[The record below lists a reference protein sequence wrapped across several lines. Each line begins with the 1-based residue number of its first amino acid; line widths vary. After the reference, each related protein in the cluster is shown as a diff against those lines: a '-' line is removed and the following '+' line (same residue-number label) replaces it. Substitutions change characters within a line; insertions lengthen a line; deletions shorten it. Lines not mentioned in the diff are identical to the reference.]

1 MRSWVALHVEDEDAA
16 AYLLRAAID
25 EAGLPLNIY
34 RVSDGEQALAF
45 LLQHDPYTA
54 ARTPDVIFLDLNLPR
69 VDGWSVLHQIEAS
82 EKLRT
87 IPVVVLSTSAAG
99 AHKRRALELGA
110 RYYVTKPHNFDV
122 FLEEITAICT
132 KLFPGSDDL
141 VVHANEEL
149 RG

>member
-1 MRSWVALHVEDEDAA
+1 VALHVEDEDAA

-45 LLQHDPYTA
+45 LLQNDPYKS
-54 ARTPDVIFLDLNLPR
+54 ARTPDIIFLDLNLPR
-69 VDGWSVLHQIEAS
+69 VDGWSVLHQIKANEGLS
-82 EKLRT
+82 S

-99 AHKRRALELGA
+99 AHKRRAMELGA
-110 RYYVTKPHNFDV
+110 RYYVTKPHSFDV
-122 FLEEITAICT
+122 FLEEITSICT
-132 KLFPGSDDL
+132 KLFPQNDDL
-141 VVHANEEL
+141 VLRTAEEL

>member
-1 MRSWVALHVEDEDAA
+1 VALHVEDEDAA

-45 LLQHDPYTA
+45 LLQHDPYKS

-69 VDGWSVLHQIEAS
+69 VDGWSVLTQIHEN
-82 EKLRT
+82 EGLRG

-99 AHKRRALELGA
+99 AHKRRALEMGA
-110 RYYVTKPHNFDV
+110 RYYVTKPHSFDV
-122 FLEEITAICT
+122 FLEEITTICS
-132 KLFPGSDDL
+132 KLFPQSDDL
-141 VVHANEEL
+141 VVNAI
-149 RG
+149 

>member
-45 LLQHDPYTA
+45 LLQHDPYTT

-82 EKLRT
+82 ENLRT

-110 RYYVTKPHNFDV
+110 RYYVTKPHSFDV

-132 KLFPGSDDL
+132 KLFPVSDDL
-141 VVHANEEL
+141 VAHAKEEL

>member
-1 MRSWVALHVEDEDAA
+1 VALHVEDEDAA
-16 AYLLRAAID
+16 AYLLRAAVD

-54 ARTPDVIFLDLNLPR
+54 ARMPDVIFLDLNLPR
-69 VDGWSVLHQIEAS
+69 VDGWSVLHQIKANEN
-82 EKLRT
+82 LRD

-132 KLFPGSDDL
+132 NLFPHNDDL
-141 VVHANEEL
+141 ALHTN
-149 RG
+149 

>member
-1 MRSWVALHVEDEDAA
+1 MRSCVALHVEDEDAA

-25 EAGLPLNIY
+25 EACLSLNIY

-45 LLQHDPYTA
+45 LLQLEPYTTA
-54 ARTPDVIFLDLNLPR
+54 PTPDVIFLDLNLPK
-69 VDGWSVLHQIEAS
+69 VDGWSLLNQIKANES
-82 EKLRT
+82 LRE

-110 RYYVTKPHNFDV
+110 LYYITKPHSFDV

-132 KLFPGSDDL
+132 KLFPQNDDL
-141 VVHANEEL
+141 VLQAN
-149 RG
+149 

>member
-1 MRSWVALHVEDEDAA
+1 MKNCVVLHVEDEDAA

-45 LLQHDPYTA
+45 LLQTDPYTN
-54 ARTPDVIFLDLNLPR
+54 ARTPDLIFLDLNLPR
-69 VDGWSVLHQIEAS
+69 VDGWSVLHQIKEHEA
-82 EKLRT
+82 LRG

-110 RYYVTKPHNFDV
+110 RYYVTKPHSFDV
-122 FLEEITAICT
+122 FLEEIKTICMN
-132 KLFPGSDDL
+132 LLPQNDDL
-141 VVHANEEL
+141 TFQNDL
-149 RG
+149 RA

>member
-1 MRSWVALHVEDEDAA
+1 MRNCVALHVEDEDAA

-25 EAGLPLNIY
+25 EAGLPVNIY

-45 LLQHDPYTA
+45 LLQQDPYKS

-69 VDGWSVLHQIEAS
+69 VDGWSVLNQINANEG
-82 EKLRT
+82 LRG

-110 RYYVTKPHNFDV
+110 RYYVTKPHSFDV
-122 FLEEITAICT
+122 FLEEITTICT
-132 KLFPGSDDL
+132 KLFPQTDEL
-141 VVHANEEL
+141 AVHTN
-149 RG
+149 